1 MRGRFVFAALALA
14 ILGSS
19 CTFSNLSFR
28 IDHRIKIVEPRDRTE
43 VRPPLTLRWTAR
55 DFDAGPG
62 ALGSGDDYYMVF
74 VDRQPMRPGGTV
86 RSLGDDIC
94 RREPDCPNEQ
104 WLNDHWIFVTTS
116 TSLDLPALPNLLPTT
131 TRSGTKEDH
140 SITIILMRGDRRI
153 GEASFSVDFFRTI
166 RQ

>member
-1 MRGRFVFAALALA
+1 VLALA

-28 IDHRIKIVEPRDRTE
+28 VDKRISIVAPRDRSD
-43 VRPPLTLRWTAR
+43 VQPPFQLRWTAR
-55 DFDAGPG
+55 DFEAGPG
-62 ALGSGDDYYMVF
+62 TLGSDDDYYMIF

-86 RSLGDDIC
+86 ESLGDDVC
-94 RREPDCPNEQ
+94 RRQPDCPDEQ
-104 WLNDHWIFVTTS
+104 WLNARWIFVTAS
-116 TSLDLPALPNLLPTT
+116 TSLDFPALPNLLPTT

-140 SITIILMRGDRRI
+140 SITIVLMHGDRRV
-153 GEASFSVDFFRTI
+153 GEAGFTVDFYRTI